1 MDISRVSYGVIV
13 DVAGTRLTLLPERAA
28 LWESQSTLFV
38 ADVHLGKAA
47 AFRAQGA
54 WMPEGANQDDLPALD
69 RAIERTGARRVVIL
83 GDLWHAKSGR
93 TAEEEAVFGEWCD
106 RHATREVILV
116 EGNHDR
122 RSGPLPGGCGVIE
135 LPEGERL
142 GPFILKH
149 HPEPSPEGY
158 VLAGHLHPGAILTGA
173 GQRLR
178 LPCFWFG
185 SEVGILPAFGSLTGS
200 AAVRPKRG
208 DTVGVVADGRV
219 IPFGP
224 GPGK

>member
-1 MDISRVSYGVIV
+1 MIAE
-13 DVAGTRLTLLPERAA
+13 VAGETLTLLPERAVW
-28 LWESQSTLFV
+28 WEAKKTLFV

-47 AFRAQGA
+47 ALRNQGA
-54 WMPEGANQDDLPALD
+54 WMPEGANDDDLPALTD
-69 RAIERTGARRVVIL
+69 LIRTKNPETVVVL

-93 TAEEEAVFGEWCD
+93 TPDEIARFKDWCD
-106 RHATREVILV
+106 EHKGLTTILV

-135 LPEGERL
+135 LPEGERMA
-142 GPFILKH
+142 PFILRH

-158 VLAGHLHPGAILTGA
+158 VLAGHLHPGATLTGG

-185 SEVGILPAFGSLTGS
+185 AEVGVLPAFGSLTGC
-200 AAVRPKRG
+200 AAVRPKRS
-208 DTVGVVADGRV
+208 DTVAVVAGDRV
-219 IPFGP
+219 IPVT
-224 GPGK
+224 